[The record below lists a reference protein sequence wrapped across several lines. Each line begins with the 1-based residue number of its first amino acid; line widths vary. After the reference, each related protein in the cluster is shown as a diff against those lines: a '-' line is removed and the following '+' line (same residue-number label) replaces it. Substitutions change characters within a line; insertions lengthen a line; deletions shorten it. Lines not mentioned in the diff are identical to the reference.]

1 MKPDL
6 TNDELDG
13 FLASWQTIN
22 KAAKGFSE
30 TDLKNALNRE
40 LVGNRRKDVAIR
52 LHQTLSKMRTARE
65 REELLV
71 ALDDTPVFLKS
82 SFRV

>member
-1 MKPDL
+1 MKTDL

-13 FLASWQTIN
+13 FLASWQSIN
-22 KAAKGFSE
+22 KVVKDFSE

-52 LHQTLSKMRTARE
+52 LHQTLGKVRNRRE
-65 REELLV
+65 RDELV
-71 ALDDTPVFLKS
+71 AALDDTPVFLS
-82 SFRV
+82 SFKV